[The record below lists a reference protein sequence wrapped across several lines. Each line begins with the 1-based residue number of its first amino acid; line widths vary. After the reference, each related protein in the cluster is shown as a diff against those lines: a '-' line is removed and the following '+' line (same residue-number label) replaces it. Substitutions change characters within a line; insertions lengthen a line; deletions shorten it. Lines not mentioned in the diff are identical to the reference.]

1 MKWLTDHD
9 FVEIVIAH
17 VQKNRPFVTL
27 KAKYQATQHQDSSPS
42 SPRYPILKR
51 LDAKKQLS
59 NEEVNWL
66 KSNELVETLNI
77 VQQQEYAREAKF
89 AELKD
94 KYQATKHPELSVSSP
109 LYNILQHLDTGKPLK
124 ESELYWLKE
133 HELGETFDMDQ
144 EIEQKQHFAEL
155 KKKYQATQYEDSSPS
170 SHLYPVLKRL
180 DAGNKL
186 SESELNFLKKRKLTD
201 TIAFAVDK
209 NGASLKSTAKSGNPL
224 SQAETDGQ
232 KSKGRENPT
241 VSPQKH
247 FADLKSKY
255 GVSGYQ
261 DNLPSSQLYAILQK
275 LDNGERLDTD
285 VAWLLA
291 EKKIPTRWDEHK
303 LFSGKILQA
312 YHKIEATFYEQ
323 TYKRT
328 GNKWNLPS
336 ASSHWRG
343 AKEPK
348 RALTQTDNLNFDTI
362 KENKLKSALLT
373 TRGGAFRDIGDLD
386 EAEQCARRA
395 IKYQPSSHHP
405 YTLMGAICFERHET
419 RKYAEGEYWFKEAIK
434 RGASP
439 RDQDA
444 EMKRV
449 VKNAD
454 KDKRRKVVKYLLKTD
469 PVRYE
474 WANTLMGAICY
485 EWGEYSEGEHWFSE
499 AVKRGASPRESDA
512 EIKRVI
518 KNADKDKRREVVEYL
533 LKTNPVRYEWAKKYL
548 VDKQ

>member
-1 MKWLTDHD
+1 
-9 FVEIVIAH
+9 
-17 VQKNRPFVTL
+17 L
-27 KAKYQATQHQDSSPS
+27 K
-42 SPRYPILKR
+42 
-51 LDAKKQLS
+51 
-59 NEEVNWL
+59 
-66 KSNELVETLNI
+66 
-77 VQQQEYAREAKF
+77 
-89 AELKD
+89 
-94 KYQATKHPELSVSSP
+94 
-109 LYNILQHLDTGKPLK
+109 G
-124 ESELYWLKE
+124 
-133 HELGETFDMDQ
+133 HELGETFDMAQ

-155 KKKYQATQYEDSSPS
+155 KKKYQASQYEDSSPS
-170 SHLYPVLKRL
+170 SHLYKVLKQI
-180 DAGNKL
+180 DSGEQL
-186 SESELNFLKKRKLTD
+186 SESNINFLKKRKLTD

-224 SQAETDGQ
+224 SQAVTSGQ
-232 KSKGRENPT
+232 KGRENPIT
-241 VSPQKH
+241 VAPKKH

-255 GVSGYQ
+255 GVSDYQ

-275 LDNGERLDTD
+275 LDNEERLEPTD

-291 EKKIPTRWDEHK
+291 EKIPTRWDEHK
-303 LFSGKILQA
+303 LFSGKILKA

-323 TYKRT
+323 AYKRT

-343 AKEPK
+343 AKKPEH
-348 RALTQTDNLNFDTI
+348 ALTQTDNLNFDKI

-386 EAEQCARRA
+386 EAEKCARRA

-405 YTLMGAICFERHET
+405 YTLMGAICFERHE
-419 RKYAEGEYWFKEAIK
+419 RSKYSEGEYWFKEAVK

-444 EMKRV
+444 ELKRV
-449 VKNAD
+449 IKNAD
-454 KDKRRKVVKYLLKTD
+454 KEKRREVVEYLLKTD

-499 AVKRGASPRESDA
+499 AVKRGASPRDIDA

-518 KNADKDKRREVVEYL
+518 KNADKEKRREVVEYL
-533 LKTNPVRYEWAKKYL
+533 LKTDPVRYKWAK
-548 VDKQ
+548 